1 MIKNLFLFP
10 TVLFLLIGTVLF
22 NPTFAASPG
31 DIVITEIMYNPPES
45 GVDSLEYI
53 EIYNTTSSDINLG
66 GFSISDQDDYYFP
79 TDAFIAAHGYVVIA
93 KDSMAL
99 ERNFGYPYAYN
110 LNFDGLANGGERITV
125 KDNNGVIL
133 NELVFDDN
141 APWPE
146 ADGDGPSM
154 VLCDLSSDYTNGAN
168 WTVSTTETG
177 IVINGK
183 DLYGSPGSHD
193 DACSPPCEDSEST
206 INPSVCDSYTSPSGN
221 QTWTSTGIYQ
231 DIIPNADF
239 CDSII
244 TINLTILENSEF
256 IDTQEACET
265 YTWIDGNTYN
275 ESNNSATYIM
285 ENAMGCDSIITLDL
299 TILESSYSTATFEE
313 CGPFT
318 WIDGIY
324 YTESN
329 ITATHIIENA
339 VGCDSVISLN
349 LTINEN
355 TSSIDLKEACET
367 FTWIDG
373 ITYTEDNNTAT
384 HTIANVA
391 GCDSIITL
399 NLNILQNTFGIDEQ
413 ESCDPLTWIDGITYT
428 ESNNTATHIIENM
441 AGCDSIIT
449 LNFTILEATESIDTH
464 EECLSFTWIDG
475 ITYTENNN
483 TATHVVENT
492 LGCDSIIN
500 LDLTILGNLEGLDIV
515 ETCESYTWRDG
526 ITYTSN
532 NNIATFVVNNTASC
546 DSIITLNLTILES
559 SESVFEVEACE
570 SYTWLDGNTYTE
582 DNFTAI
588 HNIENAAGCDSIIT
602 LNLSI
607 LENSESVDI
616 IEACESY
623 TWIDGITYSSSN
635 NTATHIIENAVGCD
649 STITLNLI
657 IDDNI
662 LPVVQTQNIIVD
674 LNEDGIVNITA
685 EDINNGSYDN
695 CGISEM
701 QLDIDHFTCDNV
713 GTNTVTLTVTDY
725 QNNSSSNTAM
735 VTVRDLISP
744 EITCPTNQ
752 ELQLGDGCQVELPDY
767 GDFLLSSDNC
777 GIQSIIQNPAA
788 GTVFTD
794 SDLGNHTIEF
804 IINDFHGNSSNCSF
818 SVLVSNTE
826 EFDIVEVSTNEI
838 DCYGDDNGEI
848 NILTSG
854 ATSGLFFSID
864 GSDFSNTSGVFNG
877 LSAGNYT
884 VYVKNI
890 NGCVAQWPT
899 DVSIV
904 QPSELIIN
912 EVEATN
918 ITGCAGSMNASI
930 EITASGGNPA
940 YHYSINNGLSF
951 SDNPLFEDLSAGE
964 YQIIIRDENDCETV
978 WNETIIIT
986 ELEAISLSEIES
998 LDINTCHGEATG
1010 EIHISAFGG
1019 SGTLEYSIDNGVTY
1033 QLNNGQYFNLSAG
1046 SYQIKIKDANDCIY
1060 EHENPI
1066 IITEPELLVLANVQA
1081 NNVSQCNGNSNG
1093 KIVVSAN
1100 GGSGEI
1106 MYSIDG
1112 GINYESNSGVFNNLV
1127 AGTYNISIIDAN
1139 SCVTE
1144 YAGNPVQINEPSVLT
1159 MSVSSSNIN
1168 TCFGAND
1175 GNISITASGGANDFS
1190 FSINGGVSWSD
1201 SGDFDNLLAGD
1212 YEVFIKDA
1220 FDCTL
1225 EYENNPIQITEPTAI
1240 EYESVNVTH
1249 IECFGGNE
1257 GSIHITAFGGTGT
1270 LEYSIDNGA
1279 TYQLSSDFDNLESS
1293 SYYLFMKDANDC
1305 VFEYENNPV
1314 IIHQNEEI
1322 QITDADV
1329 NDVQCNGDL
1338 GSILIEAN
1346 GGEGDLWYSI
1356 DNGVNFQSAPDF
1368 IDLIA
1373 GSYLVKVK
1381 DANDCEILF
1390 QGNPVIVEDADVSP
1404 VDITVNP
1411 ATGPYCVNSGI
1422 YLQANAENA
1431 MSYQWQPGGF
1441 SDQVIYVTSDSP
1453 QTINYTVSIINIM
1466 GCESS
1471 ASVNIEYDLCEQ
1483 ISEIENT
1490 KLLAHVFPNPN
1501 DGQFTL
1507 ELENMQNDI
1516 EVSIIDFVGR
1526 IVLEELSI
1534 EYSSEKIRKFFDL
1547 GDFENGVYFLSIRN
1561 GEDVVHTKLLKQ

>member
-1 MIKNLFLFP
+1 MIKFLFRFI
-10 TVLFLLIGTVLF
+10 TVLLLLIGTVPF
-22 NPTFAASPG
+22 TPSFAASPG

-99 ERNFGYPYAYN
+99 ERNFGYPDAYN

-133 NELVFDDN
+133 NEVVFDDN

-154 VLCDLSSDYTNGAN
+154 VLCDLSSDHTDGAN
-168 WTVSTTETG
+168 WTASTTTTG

-183 DLYGSPGSHD
+183 DLFGSPGSHD
-193 DACSPPCEDSEST
+193 DACSPPCEDTEST
-206 INPSVCDSYTSPSGN
+206 INPSVCGSYTSPSGN
-221 QTWTSTGIYQ
+221 HTWTSTGVYE

-239 CDSII
+239 CDSLI
-244 TINLTILENSEF
+244 TINLSILPNSEF
-256 IDTQEACET
+256 TDINEACES
-265 YTWIDGNTYN
+265 YIWIDGNTYT
-275 ESNNSATYIM
+275 ESNNVATYIL

-299 TILESSYSTATFEE
+299 TILESSYSTDVYEE
-313 CGPFT
+313 CESFI
-318 WIDGIY
+318 WIDGNN

-329 ITATHIIENA
+329 FTATHIIENA
-339 VGCDSVISLN
+339 AGCDSIITLD

-355 TSSIDLKEACET
+355 TSSLDQEEACESY
-367 FTWIDG
+367 TWIDG
-373 ITYTEDNNTAT
+373 ITYTED
-384 HTIANVA
+384 
-391 GCDSIITL
+391 
-399 NLNILQNTFGIDEQ
+399 
-413 ESCDPLTWIDGITYT
+413 
-428 ESNNTATHIIENM
+428 NNTATHIIENM

-449 LNFTILEATESIDTH
+449 LNLSIFENTEGIDEIEYCETYTWIDGITYTESNNSAIHMLENAVGCDSIVTLNLTILEETESIDSH

-475 ITYTENNN
+475 ATYTENNN
-483 TATHVVENT
+483 TATHIVENT
-492 LGCDSIIN
+492 AGCDSIIT
-500 LDLTILGNLEGLDIV
+500 LDLIILDNLEGVDIV
-515 ETCESYTWRDG
+515 ESCESYTWRNG

-532 NNIATFVVNNTASC
+532 NNIATYIVNNATGC
-546 DSIITLNLTILES
+546 DSVITLNLTILES
-559 SESVFEVEACE
+559 SQSVFEVEACE
-570 SYTWLDGNTYTE
+570 TYTWIDGNTYTE

-588 HNIENAAGCDSIIT
+588 HIVENAAACDSTIT
-602 LNLSI
+602 LSLSI
-607 LENSESVDI
+607 LENSESIDVV
-616 IEACESY
+616 EACESY

-649 STITLNLI
+649 SIITLNLS

-674 LNEDGIVNITA
+674 LNENGIVNITA
-685 EDINNGSYDN
+685 EEINNGSYDN

-701 QLDIDHFTCDNV
+701 QIDIDQFSCDDV
-713 GTNTVTLTVTDY
+713 GPNTVTLTVTDH
-725 QNNSSSNTAM
+725 QNNSSSNTAI
-735 VTVRDLISP
+735 VTVIDLISP

-752 ELQLGDGCQVELPDY
+752 ELQIGDGCQVELPDY
-767 GDFLLSSDNC
+767 GDLLLSSDNC
-777 GIQSIIQNPAA
+777 GIQSIVQNPAA

-794 SDLGNHTIEF
+794 SDLGSHTIGF
-804 IINDFHGNSSNCSF
+804 IINDLQGNSSNCNF
-818 SVLVSNTE
+818 SVLISNTE
-826 EFDIVEVSTNEI
+826 EFDIVEITTTEI
-838 DCYGDDNGEI
+838 DCYGDDDGMI
-848 NILTSG
+848 SIITSG
-854 ATSGLFFSID
+854 ASSGLFFSID

-877 LSAGNYT
+877 LMAGTYNI
-884 VYVKNI
+884 YVKNV
-890 NGCVAQWPT
+890 NGCIIQWPT
-899 DVSIV
+899 SVTIG
-904 QPSELIIN
+904 QASELIIT
-912 EVEATN
+912 EVESVN
-918 ITGCAGSMNASI
+918 ITGCAGNMNASI
-930 EITASGGNPA
+930 EITASGGNAA
-940 YHYSINNGLSF
+940 YQYSINNGLSF
-951 SDNPLFEDLSAGE
+951 SDNPLFENLNTGE
-964 YQIIIRDENDCETV
+964 YQILIRDENNCETA
-978 WNETIIIT
+978 WEETVIIT
-986 ELEAISLSEIES
+986 EPEAISLSEIES
-998 LDINTCHGEATG
+998 LNVSTCHGEATG

-1019 SGTLEYSIDNGVTY
+1019 TGILAYSIDDGLTY
-1033 QLNNGQYFNLSAG
+1033 QLNDGQYFNLSAG
-1046 SYQIKIKDANDCIY
+1046 SCQIKIKDANDCIY

-1081 NNVSQCNGNSNG
+1081 TNVSQCNGNSNG

-1112 GINYESNSGVFNNLV
+1112 GINYESNSGVFNNLA

-1144 YAGNPVQINEPSVLT
+1144 YTQNPVIINEPSVLI

-1175 GNISITASGGANDFS
+1175 GNISIMASGGADDFS
-1190 FSINGGVSWSD
+1190 FSINGGISWSD
-1201 SGDFDNLLAGD
+1201 SGEFDNLLAGD

-1225 EYENNPIQITEPTAI
+1225 EYENNPVHITEPSAI

-1270 LEYSIDNGA
+1270 LSYSIDNGA
-1279 TYQLSSDFDNLESS
+1279 TYQINSDFDNLEAS
-1293 SYYLFMKDANDC
+1293 SYFLLMKDANDC

-1322 QITDADV
+1322 QITDAEV

-1338 GSILIEAN
+1338 GSIHINAS
-1346 GGEGDLWYSI
+1346 GGAGDLWYSI
-1356 DNGVNFQSAPDF
+1356 DNGINFQSAPDF

-1390 QGNPVIVEDADVSP
+1390 QGNPIIIEDAYASP

-1411 ATGPYCVNSGI
+1411 TTGPYCVNSGV

-1453 QTINYTVSIINIM
+1453 QTITYEVTILNAF
-1466 GCESS
+1466 GCESF

-1483 ISEIENT
+1483 VSEIEHT
-1490 KLLAHVFPNPN
+1490 KLKAQIFPNPN
-1501 DGQFTL
+1501 NGQFTL
-1507 ELENMQNDI
+1507 DLENIQNNI
-1516 EVSIIDFVGR
+1516 EIVIIDFAGR
-1526 IVLEELSI
+1526 IILEDLI
-1534 EYSSEKIRKFFDL
+1534 TYTSEKLQKAFDL
-1547 GDFENGVYFLSIRN
+1547 GDFENGVYFLSIKN
-1561 GEDVVHTKLLKQ
+1561 GESIIYRKVVKQ